1 MVSTVPM
8 MNNQTEKGVLTL
20 KLDIAV
26 QRNLVLKNAML
37 RIING
42 LSGLIVMIQLIL
54 VIMKIKKVSL
64 QVSFVKIQQQFKR
77 KKFQDLLD
85 LMPL

>member
-1 MVSTVPM
+1 M
-8 MNNQTEKGVLTL
+8 EKDVLTL

-64 QVSFVKIQQQFKR
+64 QASFVKIQQQFKR

-85 LMPL
+85 LMPS